1 MVAGPLVRFHVQD
14 QSETE
19 HLQVPVQHTR
29 RRRASTRNLLQRTC
43 CATSGDV
50 VLQPRQHRANLRG
63 KPSTQPAAR
72 ASAPGEAPQ
81 TVPAHIRKTI
91 RKPRRCKNKG
101 PRFLKPVPA
110 KVPPSGGSAEKQ
122 KSVLDMLVAGAA
134 IQRISEAESQPRRQP
149 SRPIGSK
156 EAYIDDVKRRRAS
169 FVKACG
175 PWVLARRPFAEA
187 VAINAQRQ
195 RSGERLLDAAELLN
209 LHLRPSI
216 FVWDLAAIFPN
227 AQVLCPTCG
236 SPGCRSSWRRPR
248 NLHHLHGQSTYITLQ
263 YLCYSCGSAPVQS
276 QPANRKRQAR
286 RKKYFL
292 ADDPQVLASMPKPVS
307 SAWSFTDTGRILC
320 DATVVDFIRAM
331 ATRATWSALADAINE
346 MKSTAWL
353 REVQLPY
360 LHLCHYLG
368 VQPVQET
375 IAFPSELRLSSDWV
389 RTAYVADA
397 AARAPQTQNELLAE
411 VGDDVFRV
419 DWTKDAA
426 SRCGGAY
433 LLNIMDGRGFI
444 LLSELTSTSKPLE
457 TKKLMIEL
465 LHRGA
470 RPKVVYV
477 DEECCGAWASMLQ
490 DIWPGVQ
497 IKLDAMHAL
506 RRVMQTTSCTQH
518 PWHGQFCAM
527 LTEAVY
533 TEDVREADRLRRA
546 RECEGYN
553 GLVPKSVKAKFVPR
567 HILDA
572 PQIARAIQTVIDG
585 FGQKAHPE
593 AGPLLTTATK
603 AAWANLKEHVLKG
616 CLCDPAGVNVN
627 SASGTEASIGGERFE
642 VIRVLRGTSPLE
654 GFHSHQKQ
662 WLGTFGRHAAEAGKA
677 LLSDGAVRWNR
688 RRRCEEN
695 SDEHRHVFAGE
706 LLGAVDDLRRDD
718 ANELS
723 KNGETIA

>member
-1 MVAGPLVRFHVQD
+1 MKA
-14 QSETE
+14 
-19 HLQVPVQHTR
+19 
-29 RRRASTRNLLQRTC
+29 
-43 CATSGDV
+43 
-50 VLQPRQHRANLRG
+50 
-63 KPSTQPAAR
+63 
-72 ASAPGEAPQ
+72 
-81 TVPAHIRKTI
+81 
-91 RKPRRCKNKG
+91 
-101 PRFLKPVPA
+101 VPA
-110 KVPPSGGSAEKQ
+110 KVPPSGGSTEKQ

-134 IQRISEAESQPRRQP
+134 PQRPSEADSQSKRQP

-169 FVKACG
+169 CVKACG

-187 VAINAQRQ
+187 VAINVQRQ
-195 RSGERLLDAAELLN
+195 RNGEPLLDADELLN

-216 FVWDLAAIFPN
+216 FVWDPAALFPN
-227 AQVLCPTCG
+227 VQVSCPTCG
-236 SPGCRSSWRRPR
+236 SPGRRSSWRRPR
-248 NLHHLHGQSTYITLQ
+248 NLHHLHGQSAYITLQ
-263 YLCYSCGSAPVQS
+263 YLCSSCGSARVQA
-276 QPANRKRQAR
+276 QPGNRKRHAR
-286 RKKYFL
+286 SKKYFM
-292 ADDPQVLASMPKPVS
+292 ADDPEVLASLPKPVS
-307 SAWSFTDTGRILC
+307 SAWNFTDTGRIFC
-320 DATVVDFIRAM
+320 DAAVVDLIRAM
-331 ATRATWSALADAINE
+331 ATRASWSALADAINE

-360 LHLCHYLG
+360 LHLCDYLG
-368 VQPVQET
+368 VQPAEET
-375 IAFPSELRLSSDWV
+375 IAFPSELHLSSDWI

-397 AARAPQTQNELLAE
+397 TARAPQTQKELLAE

-444 LLSELTSTSKPLE
+444 LLSELTATCKPLE
-457 TKKLMIEL
+457 TKERMVESF
-465 LHRGA
+465 HRGA

-477 DEECCGAWASMLQ
+477 DEECCSAWASTLH
-490 DIWPGVQ
+490 DIWPGVE
-497 IKLDAMHAL
+497 IKLDAVHAL

-527 LTEAVY
+527 LAEAVY
-533 TEDVREADRLRRA
+533 TEDLSEAARLRRA
-546 RECEGYN
+546 REREGYN

-572 PQIARAIQTVIDG
+572 PRIARAIQTVIDG

-593 AGPLLTTATK
+593 AGPLLTAATQT
-603 AAWANLKEHVLKG
+603 AWANLKEHVLKG

-627 SASGTEASIGGERFE
+627 NFSGTEATIGGERFE

-654 GFHSHQKQ
+654 GFHAHQKQ

-688 RRRCEEN
+688 RTRRDEN
-695 SDEHRHVFAGE
+695 SDEHCHVFAGE
-706 LLGAVDDLRRDD
+706 LLDAVSELRRDA

-723 KNGETIA
+723 KNGETTA